1 MVEINVTQKETF
13 KKVFAHLTSPC
24 NSIFIGGGAVADL
37 LRAGDIDVWFGKKRA
52 KEAINFFK
60 SFHHRSTSTYSME
73 YAANGAKLYGSV
85 WDPDIASGKIIQVL
99 TLNVDTPEEA
109 INAWDISTHMW
120 GYTSRG
126 RLVKGEKATDVT
138 VPPQVINSSEGAWG
152 RYIKICK
159 RYGWPVDEKVLKGM
173 DDQSWPTPMAAPYPQ
188 TVAAQESAM
197 KAYMKETLAK
207 QNSKHWNILKKPM
220 FTTNNL
226 ESKYLQ
232 PNFIYEGEDVKA
244 EGDYLDDP
252 PF

>member
-52 KEAINFFK
+52 KEAAKFYS
-60 SFHHRSTSTYSME
+60 SFHHRSSPTIEQSYSS
-73 YAANGAKLYGSV
+73 GATLYGSV
-85 WDPDIASGKIIQVL
+85 WDPAIGKVIQVL
-99 TLNVDTPEEA
+99 TLEVDTPEEA

-152 RYIKICK
+152 RYIKICR
-159 RYGWPVDEKVLKGM
+159 RYGWPVDESVLKGM
-173 DDQSWPTPMAAPYPQ
+173 DDQGGM
-188 TVAAQESAM
+188 VAAHV
-197 KAYMKETLAK
+197 
-207 QNSKHWNILKKPM
+207 N
-220 FTTNNL
+220 
-226 ESKYLQ
+226 YL
-232 PNFIYEGEDVKA
+232 FKDGI
-244 EGDYLDDP
+244 

>member
-1 MVEINVTQKETF
+1 MVEINVTQKSVF
-13 KKVFAHLTSPC
+13 NKVFAHLTSPC

-138 VPPQVINSSEGAWG
+138 VPPQVINSSEGSWG

-159 RYGWPVDEKVLKGM
+159 RYGWPVDESVLKGM
-173 DDQSWPTPMAAPYPQ
+173 DDKEGPEKKPISVMAASSM
-188 TVAAQESAM
+188 AAMNKALDIEAQAAWKKWLNSDNTL
-197 KAYMKETLAK
+197 KAYPVP
-207 QNSKHWNILKKPM
+207 NPKK
-220 FTTNNL
+220 
-226 ESKYLQ
+226 YIQ
-232 PNFIYEGEDVKA
+232 PNFIYKEEDVKA